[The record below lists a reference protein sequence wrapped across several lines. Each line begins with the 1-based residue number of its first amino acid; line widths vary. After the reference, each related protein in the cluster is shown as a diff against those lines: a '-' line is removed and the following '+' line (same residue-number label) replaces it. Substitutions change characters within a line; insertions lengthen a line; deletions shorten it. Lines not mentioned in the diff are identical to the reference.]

1 MRMTKDRAKDI
12 LIHAGPEVLEQ
23 YAPVGVSLSECIDA
37 ALEVSVGHELDKIAE
52 HFSLVRQ
59 DDFHLVGTL
68 PVRQT
73 ETDEQLRNRI
83 FSHFVLIKPK
93 PNPSVH
99 SHSWKLYQGFTDI
112 YEYCETCDEKR
123 RK

>member
-12 LIHAGPEVLEQ
+12 LIHAGPEVLGE
-23 YAPVGVSLSECIDA
+23 YAPAGISLGECIDA
-37 ALEVSVGHELDKIAE
+37 ALEVSTGHELDKIAE

-59 DDFHLVGTL
+59 DEFHLVGTF

-83 FSHFVLIKPK
+83 ITYFLGTTPK
-93 PNPSVH
+93 TTAH
-99 SHSWKLYQGFTDI
+99 SHSWKFYQGFTDT